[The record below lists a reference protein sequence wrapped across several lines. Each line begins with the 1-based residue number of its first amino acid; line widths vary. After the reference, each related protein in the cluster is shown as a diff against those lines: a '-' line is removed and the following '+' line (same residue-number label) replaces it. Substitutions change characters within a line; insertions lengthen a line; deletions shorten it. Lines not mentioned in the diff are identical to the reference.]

1 MKKRILLYSAI
12 TLFMGCQNSQTQAG
26 ANNKQVNTTKIAMCQ
41 IICLDGDRLGNLQR
55 IENATFE
62 AREMGADIVCFP
74 ETAILGWVNPD
85 AHQRAYPIPGPDSD
99 SLCSIAKRYQV
110 FMCVGLAEKEGDN
123 LYDAVLLIDDQGNI
137 LLKHRKINILTEL
150 MDPPYTP
157 GSGLQVVET
166 RFGTIGIMICAD
178 SFLDELWNEMNAL
191 EPDLVLIP
199 YGWAAEEQE
208 WPEHGQSLEKVVTE
222 VAAIW
227 NCPVVGTDL
236 VGEISHGPWTGQTY
250 GGQSVASD
258 GKGNVIVKCSD
269 RDRDIQLVSLEL
281 GNE

>member
-1 MKKRILLYSAI
+1 MMKRIFLFSAFA
-12 TLFMGCQNSQTQAG
+12 LVMSCQNRQPEVETTT
-26 ANNKQVNTTKIAMCQ
+26 ANVDSTNIAMCQ
-41 IICLDGDRLGNLQR
+41 IFCLDGDRLGNLQR

-62 AREMGADIVCFP
+62 ASEMGADIVCFP
-74 ETAILGWVNPD
+74 ETAILGWVNSD

-99 SLCSIAKRYQV
+99 SLCSIAKRYGV

-123 LYDAVLLIDDQGNI
+123 LYDAVLLIDDRGKI
-137 LLKHRKINILTEL
+137 LFKHRKVNILTEL
-150 MDPPYTP
+150 MEPPYTP
-157 GSGLQVVET
+157 GNGVQVVET

-178 SFLDELWNEMNAL
+178 SFLDELRSEMKAL

-227 NCPVVGTDL
+227 NCPVIGTDL

-258 GKGNVIVKCSD
+258 RKGNVIAKGRD
-269 RDRDIQLVSLEL
+269 RDRDIQLVTYK
-281 GNE
+281 